1 MKKENRRLKKTSRR
15 DVKCHN
21 KMVVFTMA
29 LKQYKEPQ
37 KLLIYGNGMFSGNNW
52 NKKEPVLLEVL
63 EIATFFNKAG
73 TSLNSVQCRVCQ
85 LRLVVKLLHCRGV
98 PSEKKIECHY
108 WQGFFLS
115 TTLILHQKLYFLL
128 RHIKKK
134 KK

>member
-1 MKKENRRLKKTSRR
+1 M
-15 DVKCHN
+15 VKIHK

-73 TSLNSVQCRVCQ
+73 TSLYSVQYQVCQ
-85 LRLVVKLLHCRGV
+85 VRLVVLKLLHCRGV
-98 PSEKKIECHY
+98 PSEEKIECAHH

-115 TTLILHQKLYFLL
+115 TTLITSSKIVFLT
-128 RHIKKK
+128 
-134 KK
+134 